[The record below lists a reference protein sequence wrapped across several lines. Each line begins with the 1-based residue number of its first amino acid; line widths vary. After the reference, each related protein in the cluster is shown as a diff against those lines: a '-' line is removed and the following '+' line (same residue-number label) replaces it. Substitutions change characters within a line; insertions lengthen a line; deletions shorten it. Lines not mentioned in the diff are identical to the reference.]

1 MRGVNVTH
9 ARLPR
14 ARAFFAGVALLA
26 GAFAP
31 ATGAAQPT
39 GNDETAMAVPRL
51 SPPDG
56 NAGVALPQPLDPSD
70 AALVRQ
76 AFAFQARG
84 DLTGADQAI
93 ARLQDDLLLGPLLA
107 ERYLGRFHHA
117 TTAELTSWLERF
129 ATQPDAAAIRALLL
143 RRLPRGAVV
152 PPLPAAAPL
161 PQQHPSAPPPL
172 PSADEPPPLPRQPV
186 LERTIALRMTHGE
199 TAAALRLIDGRHV
212 LAPAYAS
219 LLRGEVARDL
229 FTRNEDSQALS
240 VAHQA
245 ERLGTAGHN
254 VGLAAYVG
262 GLAAWRLGHPAEARQ
277 LFEHAAEAPLA
288 STPQQA
294 AAAFWSARAA
304 QQANDPVDAAYWL
317 RRAAEQK
324 TTLHGILARR
334 LLGLPT
340 GIVPSG
346 ALLSQ
351 ADVDAIAATEAGWRA
366 FALLQV
372 GQQQRAATELLGL
385 WPSVRDD
392 PSLRRALLLVAAG
405 VGLTQCA
412 TQLAAWNAEADP
424 ETGDLAQVAVPAL
437 HPAGGFRVDRALVYA
452 LTRVESNFDPAA
464 VSAAGA
470 RGLMQLM
477 PTTAQYIETLAP
489 GQPAS
494 LHDPSLNLEL
504 GQRYLLYLAAQESI
518 GDNLLRLLASYN
530 NGPNGYLQ
538 WAGDICDDNDPL
550 LFIEAI
556 PNAETRRFVERTLTY
571 TWIYAARLHV
581 PAPSLD
587 EMAAGAFPRFTPAA
601 SGRKIAEAWLH

>member
-1 MRGVNVTH
+1 MRGVNVTQ

-14 ARAFFAGVALLA
+14 TRAFFAGVAILA
-26 GAFAP
+26 GAFVP
-31 ATGAAQPT
+31 AAGAAQPSN
-39 GNDETAMAVPRL
+39 NDEVAMAVPRIAL
-51 SPPDG
+51 PDG
-56 NAGVALPQPLDPSD
+56 NAGVALPQPLNPSD

-76 AFAFQARG
+76 AFALQAHG
-84 DLTGADQAI
+84 NLAGADRAI
-93 ARLQDDLLLGPLLA
+93 ARLQNDLLLGPLLA

-117 TTAELTSWLERF
+117 SAAELTAWLQRF
-129 ATQPDAAAIRALLL
+129 ASQPDAAAIRSLLL
-143 RRLPRGAVV
+143 RRLPRGATV
-152 PPLPAAAPL
+152 PPLPAAAL
-161 PQQHPSAPPPL
+161 PPPKQLPVPPPL
-172 PSADEPPPLPRQPV
+172 PAADDPPPLPRQPA
-186 LERTIALRMTHGE
+186 LEHAVAARMARGD
-199 TAAALRLIDGRHV
+199 TAAALDLIDRRRA

-229 FTRNEDSQALS
+229 FTRNDDAQAVH
-240 VAHQA
+240 VARQA
-245 ERLGTAGHN
+245 DRLAPPAHD

-262 GLAAWRLGHPAEARQ
+262 GLAAWRLGHPAQARQ
-277 LFEHAAEAPLA
+277 LFEDAAEAPLA
-288 STPQQA
+288 SPPQRA

-304 QQANDPVDAAYWL
+304 EQAHDPAAAEHWL
-317 RRAAEQK
+317 RRAAAQK

-351 ADVDAIAATEAGWRA
+351 ADVDAIAATDAGWRA

-372 GQQQRAATELLGL
+372 GQRERAAAELRSL
-385 WPSVRDD
+385 WPGARDN
-392 PSLRRALLLVAAG
+392 PPLRRALLLVAAG
-405 VGLTQCA
+405 VGLTDCA
-412 TQLAAWNAEADP
+412 AQLAAWDAAADP
-424 ETGDLAQVAVPAL
+424 GTGGLAQIALPPL
-437 HPAGGFRVDRALVYA
+437 HPAGGFRVDPALVYA

-477 PTTAQYIETLAP
+477 PATAHFVDTLARGRP
-489 GQPAS
+489 IR

-504 GQRYLLYLAAQESI
+504 GQRYLLFLAARDSI

-530 NGPNGYLQ
+530 DGPNGYLQ
-538 WAGDICDDNDPL
+538 WADSIRDDNDPL

-556 PNAETRRFVERTLTY
+556 PNDETRRFVERTLTY
-571 TWIYAARLHV
+571 TWLYAARLHV

-587 EMAAGAFPRFTPAA
+587 EMADGAFPRFTPAA

>member
-14 ARAFFAGVALLA
+14 ARAFFAGVAILA
-26 GAFAP
+26 GAFGP
-31 ATGAAQPT
+31 ATGAAQPSS
-39 GNDETAMAVPRL
+39 NDETAMAVPRL

-76 AFAFQARG
+76 AFTFQAHG
-84 DLTGADQAI
+84 DLAGADRAI
-93 ARLQDDLLLGPLLA
+93 ARLQSDLLLGPLLA
-107 ERYLGRFHHA
+107 DRYLGRFHHS
-117 TTAELTSWLERF
+117 TTTELTSWLERF
-129 ATQPDAAAIRALLL
+129 ATEPDAAAIRALLL
-143 RRLPRGAVV
+143 RRLPRGAIV
-152 PPLPAAAPL
+152 PPLPTAAPS
-161 PQQHPSAPPPL
+161 PQQHPAAPPPL
-172 PSADEPPPLPRQPV
+172 PTADEPPPLPREPV
-186 LERTIALRMTHGE
+186 LERSIAFRMARGQ
-199 TAAALRLIDGRHV
+199 TAAALRLIDGRRA

-229 FTRNEDSQALS
+229 FTRNDDSQAVN

-245 ERLGTAGHN
+245 ERQGTPGHN

-262 GLAAWRLGHPAEARQ
+262 GLAAWRLGHPGEARQ

-288 STPQQA
+288 SAPQQA

-304 QQANDPVDAAYWL
+304 QQANDPADAAYWL
-317 RRAAEQK
+317 RRAAAQK

-340 GIVPSG
+340 GILPSG

-351 ADVDAIAATEAGWRA
+351 ADVDAIAATEPGWRA

-372 GQQQRAATELLGL
+372 GQQQKAAAELLSL
-385 WPSVRDD
+385 WPSVRDN
-392 PSLRRALLLVAAG
+392 PPLRRALLLVAAG
-405 VGLTQCA
+405 VGLTECA
-412 TQLAAWNAEADP
+412 TQLASWNAEADP
-424 ETGDLAQVAVPAL
+424 ETGDLAQVALPAL

-477 PTTAQYIETLAP
+477 PTTAQYIDTLA
-489 GQPAS
+489 QTQSAS
-494 LHDPSLNLEL
+494 LHDPSVNLEL
-504 GQRYLLYLAAQESI
+504 GQRYLLFLAAQESI

-530 NGPNGYLQ
+530 DGPGGYLQ
-538 WAGDICDDNDPL
+538 WGGDINDDNDPL

-587 EMAAGAFPRFTPAA
+587 EMAAGTFPRFTPAT